1 VILVRLITQT
11 IFLAIGQIWTNKVRS
26 MLTTLGIIIGVAA
39 VVSTVAATNGL
50 REWILNE
57 FATFGAKKVF
67 IDGRLPRGQWSS
79 GRWREVQLRP
89 EEVDAIIE
97 HCPSLKRINP
107 HWYGSYDITA
117 GDRTLQGVQVV
128 GIWPA
133 WHDIENRYVIGST
146 GRPFSALDDQEA
158 KRVCLINEKAIE
170 ELDLDRD
177 PVGDFITIKGQRFL
191 IIGVV
196 ETKSMSAMFGGGDS
210 ETEVYIPFNTA
221 RILNPLGWLNY
232 AVAEL
237 VSPDKAEDAK
247 AEIIFVLRNMRHI
260 EGGQEDTFEVEVLQQ
275 IIDQFNTM
283 ASGITAG
290 VGGIVAISLLVGG
303 IGIMNIMLVSVSERT
318 REIGLRKA
326 MGARPAVIL
335 IQFLVEAVVLCLAG
349 AAVGL
354 LIGQALMFGITKIP
368 HSPIHNPT
376 IPVWAVTLAVIFS
389 TVTGV
394 VFGMFP
400 AIKAARLD
408 PIEALRHE

>member
-1 VILVRLITQT
+1 VIFARLITQT

-39 VVSTVAATNGL
+39 VVATVAATNGL

-67 IDGRLPRGQWSS
+67 IHGDLPASR
-79 GRWREVQLRP
+79 RTTLNWRDVQLKADEVQAI
-89 EEVDAIIE
+89 VD
-97 HCPSLKRINP
+97 HCPSLHIITP
-107 HWYGSYDITA
+107 HWYGSYDVVA
-117 GDRTLQGVQVV
+117 GDRTLQSVQVV
-128 GIWPA
+128 GIWPQ
-133 WHDIENRYVIGST
+133 WHDIESRYVMGST
-146 GRPFSALDDQEA
+146 GRPFSALDNQEA
-158 KRVCLINEKAIE
+158 KRVCLINEKAID
-170 ELDLDRD
+170 ELNLNRD
-177 PVGDFITIKGQRFL
+177 PVGQYVTIKGQRFL
-191 IIGVV
+191 VIGVV
-196 ETKSMSAMFGGGDS
+196 ETKSLSAMFGGGDVQS
-210 ETEVYIPFNTA
+210 EVYIPFNTA
-221 RILNPLGWLNY
+221 RLLNPRGWVNY
-232 AVAEL
+232 AMAEL

-247 AEIIFVLRNMRHI
+247 AEVTFVLRTMRHLK
-260 EGGQEDTFEVEVLQQ
+260 GGQEDTFEVGVLQQ
-275 IIDQFNTM
+275 IIDQFNKM

-326 MGARPAVIL
+326 MGARPAVVMV
-335 IQFLVEAVVLCLAG
+335 QFLVEAIVLCLAG

-354 LIGQALMFGITKIP
+354 LLGQALMFGITKIP
-368 HSPIHNPT
+368 HSPITHAVVPA
-376 IPVWAVTLAVIFS
+376 WAVFLAVGFS
-389 TVTGV
+389 AFTGI